1 MTLVPT
7 SSDAVVDRI
16 AGATDGATDRPH
28 AAAPAPAD
36 VEAAM
41 RGACSRIA
49 PLWPL
54 ERFVAVN
61 PYLGLT
67 DLTFAEASAR
77 LAAAG
82 AVRTTMPIE
91 WYLDLV
97 AQGRIIH
104 DDVAAALTRAGA
116 ATADPEEFLA
126 LAAEPAPAIP
136 HVATVAEVAA
146 RVDGHD
152 WPRFVVDRVSQWAAV
167 HFDQGQVIWHPGRGA
182 QGCFA
187 AWRADAS
194 VDRTPEVAGLRGFR
208 AAVRALPSDPI
219 TAATHAMQVLGIT
232 PDAEP
237 YLHAVLL
244 RVGGWAAHAARLGW
258 EAAQLGETDDTLF
271 ELLAVMLCWEALLL
285 ESPALPDLHPAWH
298 SAGQA
303 AWHAAQARVA
313 SDRTV
318 AAHPAIVLQDAWDRA
333 GQREL
338 VAMTTAAPAP
348 APAPGTTAPAVQAVF
363 CIDVRSEV
371 LRRHLEHAM
380 PHVETLGFA
389 GFFGFPVA
397 VRHVAH
403 EHAEPQCPVLL
414 VPAATVPE
422 TVGPTLATEAPTID
436 AAAQR
441 RLAHHVRRAWKSFKM
456 GAVSCFS
463 FVGPVGLAYL
473 PKLVADGSGRTRPV
487 RLPEV
492 EGLERRTAAQLRPSI
507 AALPLAEQARMAEGA
522 LRGMSLTRGFAPLVA
537 LVGHGSST
545 VNNPYAT
552 GLDCGACGGHSGA
565 LNARVATMVLN
576 DAAVRAE
583 LATRGIA
590 VPDATR
596 FVAALHDTT
605 TDEVSVFDDEPLSDA
620 HRALLDGFVAQIATA
635 GRAARAERAP
645 RLGIDPCALAP
656 EEIDARVIHRS
667 RDWAQ
672 VRPEWGLAGCR
683 AFVAAPR
690 SLTAHLD
697 LGGRVFLHS
706 YDHTLDADHSVLEL
720 IMTAPMVVASWISL
734 QYHASTVD
742 NEHHGAGDKTL
753 HNVIGR
759 LGVLEGNGGDLRTGL
774 PLQSVHDG
782 TAPVH
787 EPLRLAVVLAAP
799 TDAVDAVLDAH
810 PDVRALVEHEWTF
823 LLAMDD
829 AGRITHRRRAA
840 GGWEPL
846 VIAA

>member
-1 MTLVPT
+1 
-7 SSDAVVDRI
+7 
-16 AGATDGATDRPH
+16 
-28 AAAPAPAD
+28 
-36 VEAAM
+36 M
-41 RGACSRIA
+41 RGACERIA
-49 PLWPL
+49 PVWPL

-82 AVRTTMPIE
+82 NVRTTMPVE
-91 WYLDLV
+91 WYVDLV
-97 AQGRIIH
+97 AQGRVTH
-104 DDVAAALTRAGA
+104 DDVAAAMTRAGF
-116 ATADPEEFLA
+116 ATADPEEFLT
-126 LAAEPAPAIP
+126 LASAPAPAAPRIP
-136 HVATVAEVAA
+136 TVAEVAA
-146 RVDGHD
+146 LVDGHD
-152 WPRFVVDRVSQWAAV
+152 WPRFVVDRVSLWAAV

-182 QGCFA
+182 QSCFS

-208 AAVRALPSDPI
+208 AAVRTLPPDAL
-219 TAATHAMQVLGIT
+219 TAAAHALLALGVD
-232 PDAEP
+232 PDDAEP

-258 EAAQLGETDDTLF
+258 EAAQRGEADDTLF
-271 ELLAVMLCWEALLL
+271 ELLTVMLCWEALLL
-285 ESPALPDLHPAWH
+285 QSPALPGLP
-298 SAGQA
+298 A
-303 AWHAAQARVA
+303 AWSNAPTRAARDLVAGARTA
-313 SDRTV
+313 QQ
-318 AAHPAIVLQDAWDRA
+318 PALVLQDAWDRA
-333 GQREL
+333 AQRGL
-338 VAMTTAAPAP
+338 VAMTATAPVPAGP
-348 APAPGTTAPAVQAVF
+348 PAPGPTMPSVQAVF

-371 LRRHLEHAM
+371 LRRHLEGVM
-380 PHVETLGFA
+380 PTTATLGFA

-397 VRHVAH
+397 VQAVGH

-414 VPAATVPE
+414 TPAATLPE
-422 TVGPTLATEAPTID
+422 TVGATLATEPPTVD
-436 AAAQR
+436 AAADR
-441 RLAHHVRRAWKSFKM
+441 SLAHHVRRAWKSFKM

-487 RLPEV
+487 RRPET
-492 EGLERRTAAQLRPSI
+492 EGLAPETAARLRPSVATI
-507 AALPLAEQARMAEGA
+507 PLADRVRMAEGA
-522 LRGMSLTRGFAPLVA
+522 LRGMSLTRDFAPLVV

-565 LNARVATMVLN
+565 HNARVAAMVID
-576 DAAVRAE
+576 DATVRAE
-583 LATRGIA
+583 LGTRGI
-590 VPDATR
+590 VIPDTTR

-605 TDEVSVFDDEPLSDA
+605 TDEVTVFDDRSLDDA
-620 HRALLDGFVAQIATA
+620 HRALLADFVAAAATA

-645 RLGIDPCALAP
+645 RLGIDVHALDADA
-656 EEIDARVIHRS
+656 IDAQVIHRS

-706 YDHTLDADHSVLEL
+706 YDHELDPDGSVLEL

-734 QYHASTVD
+734 QYFGSTVD

-782 TAPVH
+782 AAPVH

-799 TDAVDAVLDAH
+799 TAAIDRVLDAH
-810 PDVRALVEHEWTF
+810 ADVRALVEHEWIF

-829 AGRITHRRRAA
+829 IGRITHRWRTP
-840 GGWEPL
+840 GNWESL
-846 VIAA
+846 